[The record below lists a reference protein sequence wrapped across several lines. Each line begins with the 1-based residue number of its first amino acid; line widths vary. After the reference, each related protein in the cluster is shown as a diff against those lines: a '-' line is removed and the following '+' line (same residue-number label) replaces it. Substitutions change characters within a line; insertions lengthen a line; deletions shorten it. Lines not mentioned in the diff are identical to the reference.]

1 MASDRQLRAAE
12 HRMEKADKEREKV
25 PDGILTPSNFSKPL
39 SKCFKSEKIPS
50 ALFSP
55 LLAVYSES
63 PRGL

>member
-1 MASDRQLRAAE
+1 MASDKQLRAAE
-12 HRMEKADKEREKV
+12 GRTEKADKEREKV
-25 PDGILTPSNFSKPL
+25 PYGIVTPNFSKPL